1 MEASG
6 TPKSRI
12 SVIVAEDYEPFRRFL
27 CSTLAKDS
35 VLQIIAEVQDGLEA
49 VRRAEDLRP
58 ELILLDVGLPTLNG
72 IEAARRIRRLAP
84 ESKILFVS
92 QESSADVVQEAFAA
106 GARGYVLKMDAGSE
120 LLIAVNAVLRGER
133 FVSTRLA
140 EHDFT
145 GTSDSQTPNVH
156 SRKELLASPAPR
168 LPRTTQSPHR
178 HAVQF
183 YSDDAFFLDDLTQFI
198 GNALKAGSA
207 VIVVATEFH
216 RERLLPRLQVHGL
229 DIGAVIEQG
238 RYISL
243 DAAEAL
249 STFMVNGMPDPV
261 RFVKLFGNLIV
272 TAAKAAKGEQP
283 PVAVFGEGAPLLWE
297 QGSAEAAIQ
306 VERLTNQL
314 TGTDN
319 VDILCGYSLGSVQG
333 RMNNHIFQRIC
344 AEHSAVHSQ

>member
-92 QESSADVVQEAFAA
+92 QESSADVVQEALAA
-106 GARGYVLKMDAGSE
+106 GATGYVLKADAGRE
-120 LLIAVNAVLRGER
+120 LLIAVEIVLRGER
-133 FVSTRLA
+133 FVSSRLGA
-140 EHDFT
+140 HDFT

-183 YSDDAFFLDDLTQFI
+183 YSDDTFFLDGVTLFL

-207 VIVVATEFH
+207 VIVVATESH
-216 RERLLPRLQVHGL
+216 RERLLPRLQGLGL
-229 DIGAVIEQG
+229 DIGAAIEQG
-238 RYISL
+238 RYISV
-243 DAAEAL
+243 DAADAL
-249 STFMVNGMPDPV
+249 STFMINGMLDPV
-261 RFVKLFGNLIV
+261 RYLNLFRDLIV
-272 TAAKAAKGEQP
+272 RAAEAAKREHAR
-283 PVAVFGEGAPLLWE
+283 VAEFGEGVHLLWA
-297 QGSAEAAIQ
+297 QGNAEAAIQ
-306 VERLTNQL
+306 VEGLCNQL
-314 TGTDN
+314 VKTYD
-319 VDILCGYSLGSVQG
+319 VDILCGYSLRSVQG
-333 RMNNHIFQRIC
+333 GMDSHIFQRIC
-344 AEHSAVHSQ
+344 EEHSAVYSR

>member
-12 SVIVAEDYEPFRRFL
+12 SAIVAEDYEPFRRFL

-49 VRRAEDLRP
+49 VRRAEELRP

-72 IEAARRIRRLAP
+72 IEAARRIRKLAP

-106 GARGYVLKMDAGSE
+106 GARGYVLKTDAGSE

-133 FVSTRLA
+133 FVSRRLA
-140 EHDFT
+140 GHDFT

-156 SRKELLASPAPR
+156 SRKELLASPAPT
-168 LPRTTQSPHR
+168 LPRTAQSPHR

-183 YSDDAFFLDDLTQFI
+183 YSDDAFFLDGLTQFL

-207 VIVVATEFH
+207 VIVVATESH

-229 DIGAVIEQG
+229 DIGAAIEQG

-243 DAAEAL
+243 DATDAL
-249 STFMVNGMPDPV
+249 SRFMVNGMPDPV
-261 RFVKLFGNLIV
+261 RFLSLFGNLIV
-272 TAAKAAKGEQP
+272 TAAKAAKGEQTR
-283 PVAVFGEGAPLLWE
+283 VAVFGEGALLLWA
-297 QGSAEAAIQ
+297 QGNAEAAIQ
-306 VERLTNQL
+306 VETLTNQL

-333 RMNNHIFQRIC
+333 GMNSHIFQRIC